1 MDLSK
6 HGGSAYEFPG
16 GGGPEGR
23 DSGLDKAN
31 HVTMNKVHPEGKYKV
46 STAHDVDIDDATN
59 VSDTVQTIGS
69 SEHHSEASVANPNI
83 SID

>member
-16 GGGPEGR
+16 GGGGPEGR
-23 DSGLDKAN
+23 DSGLDKVN
-31 HVTMNKVHPEGKYKV
+31 LPLNKVHPEGKYKV
-46 STAHDVDIDDATN
+46 SPAHIDDIDDATN

-69 SEHHSEASVANPNI
+69 SEASVANPNI

>member
-16 GGGPEGR
+16 GGGLEGR
-23 DSGLDKAN
+23 NSASLDASRGKTN
-31 HVTMNKVHPEGKYKV
+31 LHMNKVHPEGKYKV
-46 STAHDVDIDDATN
+46 SMVNIDDDATN
-59 VSDTVQTIGS
+59 VSDTVQTIGV
-69 SEHHSEASVANPNI
+69 SEASVANPNI

>member
-16 GGGPEGR
+16 GGGLEGR
-23 DSGLDKAN
+23 NSASLDASRGKAN
-31 HVTMNKVHPEGKYKV
+31 LHMNKVHPEGKYKV
-46 STAHDVDIDDATN
+46 SMVNIDDDATN
-59 VSDTVQTIGS
+59 VSDTVQTIGV
-69 SEHHSEASVANPNI
+69 SEASVANPNN